1 MLEQY
6 FMKERL
12 KQMLR
17 EGCVEFEYTKK
28 DGTTRIAV
36 GTTKLD
42 LFKDSPNYKE
52 SKGERKVSSDIITY
66 WDLDK
71 DGWRS
76 FNGNQLTHI
85 FGEL

>member
-1 MLEQY
+1 MLDQY

-17 EGCVEFEYTKK
+17 EGTIEFEYTKK

-42 LFKDSPNYKE
+42 LFKDSPNYKQPTGNRE
-52 SKGERKVSSDIITY
+52 VNSDIITY

-71 DGWRS
+71 DCWRS
-76 FNGNQLTHI
+76 FNGNNLVHI

>member
-1 MLEQY
+1 MLDQY

-12 KQMLR
+12 KRMLR
-17 EGCVEFEYTKK
+17 EGTIEFEYTKK

-42 LFKDSPNYKE
+42 LFKDSPNYKQPVGNRE
-52 SKGERKVSSDIITY
+52 VNSDIITY

-76 FNGNQLTHI
+76 FNGNNLVHI